1 MSDGEGIGFTDAEL
15 KAMLGGGDAAEDTE
29 KAAKKAEAERRRA
42 SAKKRQEQVRRKA
55 TRRVCLTFG
64 DLRASV
70 GRSVGNR
77 RLVIIII
84 LSFFFYQSLWR
95 HRQGYGVHCAAF
107 SPVAHLTAVEA
118 NGWNMESSRRF
129 LWSFFYFLSYLVCT

>member
-15 KAMLGGGDAAEDTE
+15 KAMLGGGNAAEDTE

-55 TRRVCLTFG
+55 TRRVCPIFG

-70 GRSVGNR
+70 RRSVGNR
-77 RLVIIII
+77 QLVIIII
-84 LSFFFYQSLWR
+84 LSLLYQ
-95 HRQGYGVHCAAF
+95 VPIAA
-107 SPVAHLTAVEA
+107 PARL
-118 NGWNMESSRRF
+118 
-129 LWSFFYFLSYLVCT
+129 